1 MGHKLA
7 SVLAVW
13 VFLRAQKEIAVLVAL
28 VALVATALL
37 IHAQVVIKLASLLIY
52 IRTSVLVPVHRDL

>member
-37 IHAQVVIKLASLLIY
+37 IHAQVVIKLAPLLIY